1 MTDRQILSGY
11 IRKMINRGESSSI
24 TLADED
30 YELIADSLEEVDKL
44 KNEITSMI
52 NESIVEKFVKNGR

>member
-1 MTDRQILSGY
+1 
-11 IRKMINRGESSSI
+11 MINRGESSSI